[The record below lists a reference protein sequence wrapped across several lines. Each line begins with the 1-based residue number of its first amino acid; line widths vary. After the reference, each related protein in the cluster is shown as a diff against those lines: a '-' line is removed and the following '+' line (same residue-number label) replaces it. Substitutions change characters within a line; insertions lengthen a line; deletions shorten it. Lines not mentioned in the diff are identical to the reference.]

1 MKIPGLVDLQVHGF
15 MGVDFS
21 SAKLTED
28 DFAKACRGILDAG
41 TTAFLPTIITSPSQ
55 VYQKNLAVMANVMQ
69 TKEFR
74 NRVLGIHLEG
84 PFISPEYGAR
94 GEHNPQWITKP
105 DIEYLRR
112 LNSWADETIKL
123 VTIAA
128 EIENAEQLTQ
138 FAVDNGIAVSL
149 GHQLAEQQDLAKLAR
164 AGAGALT
171 HLGNGIPEV
180 LPKHDN
186 PIWAGLAN
194 DNLWA
199 MIITDGHH
207 LPPEVLKT
215 FIRTKGATRCIVVSN
230 GSSLANLPPGRYNA
244 LGNDVIVDES
254 GRIYNP
260 ETDCLVGFSATMLQC
275 MNYLASLNLLA
286 IEELLAVGFFNPLKL
301 IAVNPNSIRTETGII
316 FDEEK
321 KLFNLD
327 KND

>member
-15 MGVDFS
+15 RGVDFS

-28 DFAKACRGILDAG
+28 GFATACRDILEAG

-55 VYQKNLAVMANVMQ
+55 VYQRNLAVMAHVMQ

-105 DIEYLRR
+105 DIEYLRQ
-112 LNSWADETIKL
+112 LNSWAGETIKL
-123 VTIAA
+123 ITIAA
-128 EIENAEQLTQ
+128 ETENAGQLTQ

-149 GHQLAEQQDLAKLAR
+149 GHQLAKPQDLANLAS
-164 AGAGALT
+164 AGAGAIT
-171 HLGNGIPEV
+171 HLGNGVPEV

-186 PIWAGLAN
+186 PIWVGLAN

-207 LPPEVLKT
+207 LPPEVVKT
-215 FIRTKGATRCIVVSN
+215 FIRTKGSTRCIVVSN
-230 GSSLANLPPGRYNA
+230 GSSLTNLPPGRYNTR
-244 LGNDVIVDES
+244 GNDVIVDES

-260 ETDCLVGFSATMLQC
+260 ENDCLVGSSATMLQC
-275 MNYLASLNLLA
+275 VNYLASLNLLA

-301 IAVNPNSIRTETGII
+301 IAVNPNSIRTNRGII

-321 KLFNLD
+321 NLFSLD